1 MIGIVGPIGTQEL
14 IIILVI
20 ALVIFGPKRLP
31 ELGRSLGKGIKEFKK
46 STNELT
52 EHITAEDEAAPTA
65 EQAAPVETAAESKPA
80 NAEAQSPKTET
91 P

>member
-14 IIILVI
+14 IIVLVI

-52 EHITAEDEAAPTA
+52 EHITAEDESEPTT
-65 EQAAPVETAAESKPA
+65 EKAAPVETASESKPV

-91 P
+91 S